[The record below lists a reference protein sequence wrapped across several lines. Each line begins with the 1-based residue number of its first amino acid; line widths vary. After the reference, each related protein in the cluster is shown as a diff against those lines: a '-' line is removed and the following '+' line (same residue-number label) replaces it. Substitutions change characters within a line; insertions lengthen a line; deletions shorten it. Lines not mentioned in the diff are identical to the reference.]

1 MYEAQGAIEAGK
13 KLPLV
18 DVGAAFY
25 PNMVLLNHSC
35 CPNTIRI
42 NQGKKVF
49 GKLNMKTKGLTEH
62 ALDLPGGQ
70 ACDKEG
76 PGGD

>member
-49 GKLNMKTKGLTEH
+49 GKLHMKTKGLTEH
-62 ALDLPGGQ
+62 VLDLPGG
-70 ACDKEG
+70 
-76 PGGD
+76 

>member
-42 NQGKKVF
+42 NQGKKVL
-49 GKLNMKTKGLTEH
+49 GKIKSKDLSLYV
-62 ALDLPGGQ
+62 LDLSGGQ
-70 ACDKEG
+70 ACD
-76 PGGD
+76 